1 MSANRLF
8 GFTRCKGT
16 TKFADVQENS
26 EKIAIF
32 WIMDAHEGYG
42 TAFRLLEMGQYS
54 YGMPI
59 LIYRVSNVYLSYMYR
74 ISTVIDSGEIGFSAA
89 KVLLF
94 IKPCNRLGCLY
105 C

>member
-1 MSANRLF
+1 MSAPLAADVQTSPAQVC
-8 GFTRCKGT
+8 GCKGT

-54 YGMPI
+54 YGTR
-59 LIYRVSNVYLSYMYR
+59 Y
-74 ISTVIDSGEIGFSAA
+74 
-89 KVLLF
+89 
-94 IKPCNRLGCLY
+94 
-105 C
+105 